1 MQNDLISRSAL
12 IEQLKWLA
20 THEDAFRQSCILGIV
35 HTIAKASAVD
45 AVEVVR
51 CKDCGER
58 NEFGRCN
65 CITGRNIYAPV
76 GDDFFCGYGERRAD
90 DD

>member
-12 IEQLKWLA
+12 RRHIIAFATGCHAAYLTIEN
-20 THEDAFRQSCILGIV
+20 IV
-35 HTIAKASAVD
+35 MMINQADTAD

-65 CITGRNIYAPV
+65 CITGRNIYVPV

-90 DD
+90 DGK